1 VEVLAIRVFDVLQVA
16 SALLGRAGPVLATVI
31 VTCTAQENAQE
42 NFLSH
47 FQPKNTRPFEPKFL

>member
-31 VTCTAQENAQE
+31 VTCTAQEN
-42 NFLSH
+42 FSSH
-47 FQPKNTRPFEPKFL
+47 FQPKNTRLFEPKFL